1 MATTPEEDIL
11 SQAPAHLEG
20 VLSTLRELQR
30 RLDVEMNSGLA
41 ASAGAGINPNHVRMG
56 VQLATASAQLGREVR
71 AWSKRVRELSASAP
85 LEQKVEAVIRF
96 LQELNPVERL
106 SILSKVSHE

>member
-1 MATTPEEDIL
+1 MSQTEDIL
-11 SQAPAHLEG
+11 SQAPVHLEG

-71 AWSKRVRELSASAP
+71 AWSKRVREMAQTAP
-85 LEQKVEAVIRF
+85 LEQKMEAVRRF
-96 LQELNPVERL
+96 MAELNPADREGLLQEIR
-106 SILSKVSHE
+106 SDRK